1 MLRCYGTGFCANDP
15 ELKYIGQNNVAVV
28 QVTICF
34 NRSYK
39 RGDEWQKETAFV
51 RCKAWGRMAERMNE
65 VLGKGKLVSV
75 EGFITQENWTTQDNQ
90 KRSMLV
96 LRVERFQPC
105 EKFTTNGQGGDG
117 SRTRQRPPAP
127 TSGTCPPVPL
137 SPPQDEPS
145 PSDND
150 VPPADDDHGDIPF

>member
-15 ELKYIGQNNVAVV
+15 ELKYIGQNKVAVV
-28 QVTICF
+28 QVTVCF
-34 NRSYK
+34 NRSYR
-39 RGDEWQKETAFV
+39 RGDQWEQETAFV

-90 KRSMLV
+90 KRSMLI

-105 EKFTTNGQGGDG
+105 EKFTTNGQGDDG
-117 SRTRQRPPAP
+117 SRTRQRD
-127 TSGTCPPVPL
+127 S

-145 PSDND
+145 PSGND
-150 VPPADDDHGDIPF
+150 VPPADDDDDDIPF

>member
-15 ELKYIGQNNVAVV
+15 ELKYIGQNNTAHV

-34 NRSYK
+34 NRSYR
-39 RGDEWQKETAFV
+39 RGDDWQSEAAFV

-65 VLGKGKLVSV
+65 LLGKGLRTATPMVL
-75 EGFITQENWTTQDNQ
+75 GMENWTTQDNQ
-90 KRSMLV
+90 KRSMLI

-105 EKFTTNGQGGDG
+105 EKFTSNGQGGDG
-117 SRTRQRPPAP
+117 SRTRQRD
-127 TSGTCPPVPL
+127 L

-145 PSDND
+145 PSGND
-150 VPPADDDHGDIPF
+150 VPPADDGDDDDIPF

>member
-1 MLRCYGTGFCANDP
+1 MLKCYGTGFCAGDP

-28 QVTICF
+28 QVTVCF
-34 NRSYK
+34 NRSYR
-39 RGDEWQKETAFV
+39 RGDQWEQETAFV

-90 KRSMLV
+90 KRSMLI

-105 EKFTTNGQGGDG
+105 EKFTTNGQGGNG
-117 SRTRQRPPAP
+117 SRTRQRD
-127 TSGTCPPVPL
+127 L

-150 VPPADDDHGDIPF
+150 VPPADDDDGDIPF

>member
-1 MLRCYGTGFCANDP
+1 MLKCYGTGFCANDP

-34 NRSYK
+34 NRSYR
-39 RGDEWQKETAFV
+39 RGDQWEQETAFV

-90 KRSMLV
+90 KRSMLI

-105 EKFTTNGQGGDG
+105 EKFTTNSQNGDG
-117 SRTRQRPPAP
+117 SRTRQRD
-127 TSGTCPPVPL
+127 L

-145 PSDND
+145 PSGND
-150 VPPADDDHGDIPF
+150 VPPADDDDDAIPF

>member
-1 MLRCYGTGFCANDP
+1 MLKCYGTGFCANDP
-15 ELKYIGQNNVAVV
+15 ELKYIGQNNTANV

-34 NRSYK
+34 NRSYR
-39 RGDEWQKETAFV
+39 RGDQWEQETAFV

-90 KRSMLV
+90 KRSMLI

-105 EKFTTNGQGGDG
+105 EKFTSNGQGGDG
-117 SRTRQRPPAP
+117 SRTHQRD
-127 TSGTCPPVPL
+127 L
-137 SPPQDEPS
+137 SPPKDEPS
-145 PSDND
+145 PSGND
-150 VPPADDDHGDIPF
+150 VPPADDDDDDIPF